1 MTLKVW
7 ERNTGLTLACGSA
20 ACAAVA
26 SSIRKNLTDEK
37 VTVSLPG
44 GQLIIEQTASG
55 DILMTGPVEYEAVG
69 MVDLSSLETQMVETS
84 DPFAMAAEGA

>member
-7 ERNTGLTLACGSA
+7 ERGVGLTLACGSA

-26 SSIRKNLTDEK
+26 SSIRKKLTDDK

-44 GQLIIEQTASG
+44 GDLIIEQISNG
-55 DILMTGPVEYEAVG
+55 DILMTGPIEYEAVG
-69 MVDLSSLETQMVETS
+69 MANLTSGETQMVETGN
-84 DPFAMAAEGA
+84 PFLMAEGAL